1 MDTSKSQI
9 AIEYA
14 YRIRQRDP
22 LMSTFWVHSSSRVRF
37 EQSFGEISERIRTD
51 ACEVGRSDTLQT
63 VSKWLTDVKNGP
75 WLLILDNADDARVL
89 LDLQEDSTAKNV
101 APVKRRLTDYIPQ
114 VPHGVVLV
122 TTRDRTSGWALTGDY
137 SAPIQVESMDALES
151 LELLKGKLQIESGS
165 EAVELVME
173 LEHVP
178 LAISQAG
185 AYIRERAPLM
195 TIPKYLAEFRKSQE
209 NQTTLLNSNHADL
222 RRDAEVPNAV
232 ITSWQLSFDHIR
244 ETYPKAADLLSLMSF
259 FNRQAIPQSLVQE
272 GYDNLG
278 FCEVISPL
286 LNFSLVRVDSK
297 GQMFELHR
305 LVQIATRHWIERD
318 GSTQEWIDCAID
330 RMAEE
335 FPQAM
340 DQRQSWAACETLISH
355 VEEVLGNEPGSEQ
368 HQLES
373 ANLLTNSSW
382 YLIERK
388 GDVLLAEERSKKALA
403 IQRNILAAGD
413 DNLLHTLSVISY
425 AYGRQQQY
433 QKAEELQVEILE
445 QRINNWGE
453 TDERTQMAMNNLAQ
467 TYTSLRKYER
477 AEELLSRVI
486 GLQARLLGHAH
497 SYVTEIN
504 MADLKI
510 KQGDFQTAETL
521 SLHVLEKLTTIFGS
535 DHLDV
540 ISARTALSIA
550 YEGQKRYVE
559 AEKLELENLSSCRR
573 VFGERHEGTLSVAHN
588 LALCYLSE
596 GKLVEAARQ
605 CRECLGFKR
614 ERLGTQHQATLR
626 TEILLGRILLEQK
639 NFLAAS
645 ELSAN
650 ALDVSR
656 EVHGAEHEMTILA
669 LHECAN
675 CAERQGK
682 KQEAIRLMIEVVK
695 VRTKLLGADHP
706 DTRNSADWLAY
717 WKAAEDEKDASR
729 EEDMEQSDNRV

>member
-1 MDTSKSQI
+1 
-9 AIEYA
+9 
-14 YRIRQRDP
+14 
-22 LMSTFWVHSSSRVRF
+22 MSTFWVHSSSRVRF
-37 EQSFGEISERIRTD
+37 EQSFGEIAERIRTD

-101 APVKRRLTDYIPQ
+101 APAKRRLTDYIPQ

-137 SAPIQVESMDALES
+137 SAPIQVESMDPLES
-151 LELLKGKLQIESGS
+151 LELLKGKLPVESGS

-195 TIPKYLAEFRKSQE
+195 TIPKYLAEFRKSQD

-222 RRDAEVPNAV
+222 RRDGEVPNAV

-244 ETYPKAADLLSLMSF
+244 EIYPKAVDLLSLMSF
-259 FNRQAIPQSLVQE
+259 FNRQAIPQFLVQG
-272 GYDNLG
+272 GYDDLA
-278 FCEVISPL
+278 FCEVIGRL
-286 LNFSLVRVDSK
+286 LNFSLIRADST

-318 GSTQEWIDCAID
+318 GSTQKWIDCAID

-335 FPQAM
+335 FPHAR

-373 ANLLTNSSW
+373 ANLLINSSW

-388 GDVLLAEERSKKALA
+388 GDILLAEERSKKALA

-445 QRINNWGE
+445 QGINNWGE
-453 TDERTQMAMNNLAQ
+453 TDERTQIAMNNLAH

-497 SYVTEIN
+497 SCVTETN

-510 KQGDFQTAETL
+510 EQGDFQTAETL
-521 SLHVLEKLTTIFGS
+521 SLHVLERLTRMFSS
-535 DHLDV
+535 DHLNV
-540 ISARTALSIA
+540 ISARTTLSKA
-550 YEGQKRYVE
+550 YGGQKRYVE

-573 VFGERHEGTLSVAHN
+573 VFGERHEATLSVAHN
-588 LALCYLSE
+588 LALCYLCE

-605 CRECLGFKR
+605 CRECLGFRR
-614 ERLGTQHQATLR
+614 ERLGTQHQATLH
-626 TEILLGRILLEQK
+626 TEVLLGTILLEQD
-639 NFLAAS
+639 NLLAAS
-645 ELSAN
+645 RLFAN
-650 ALDVSR
+650 IWNVSR
-656 EVHGAEHEMTILA
+656 EAHGAEHEVTIFA
-669 LHECAN
+669 LHECAI
-675 CAERQGK
+675 CAEHQGK
-682 KQEAIRLMIEVVK
+682 KQEAIRLMTEVVE
-695 VRTKLLGADHP
+695 VRTKLLGTDHP
-706 DTRNSADWLAY
+706 DTRKSADWLAR

-729 EEDMEQSDNRV
+729 GAERGQNENPI